1 MEELQEYAE
10 LTSHSNFS
18 ESTETILDLI
28 CTVCPK
34 SCRLEIE
41 SDLHA
46 RRIMHIEFVDKTSE
60 PAKPI
65 SLEVPKATDE
75 SREVVDASDSSSQP
89 QEMIAPEVDKKL
101 LEEFEVMGFPMA
113 RVTRALPYLGNTS
126 LETAVS

>member
-1 MEELQEYAE
+1 
-10 LTSHSNFS
+10 
-18 ESTETILDLI
+18 
-28 CTVCPK
+28 
-34 SCRLEIE
+34 
-41 SDLHA
+41 
-46 RRIMHIEFVDKTSE
+46 MHIEFVDKTSE